1 MNQFSRFVGGLRR
14 YAVYGLIETGPR
26 IDTFLYQQL
35 SRLHLLFVIRSVD
48 DLCAE
53 LKGSGEIR
61 YTVC

>member
-35 SRLHLLFVIRSVD
+35 SRLH
-48 DLCAE
+48 
-53 LKGSGEIR
+53 R
-61 YTVC
+61 YS